1 MDEAEAD
8 GSAVL
13 LHTPKTDPDP
23 DPERS
28 ADREAVALAMVMDLT
43 KATGTLPPVTQV
55 RSMQAGEEAS
65 QSQCRKKQ
73 RKRPR
78 EDEKVCRVCGDKAL
92 AHNFDA
98 ITCESCKAFF
108 RRNALRTE
116 VRICVSLRVC
126 ACVCVS
132 VGGRGSVCVCMYAYI
147 SLCVCV

>member
-1 MDEAEAD
+1 MDEAPAI
-8 GSAVL
+8 GVPAL
-13 LHTPKTDPDP
+13 LHTPKADPDS

-43 KATGTLPPVTQV
+43 KATGILVPGPRGVT
-55 RSMQAGEEAS
+55 METDEE
-65 QSQCRKKQ
+65 QSPQQQGRKKQ

-116 VRICVSLRVC
+116 VSC
-126 ACVCVS
+126 
-132 VGGRGSVCVCMYAYI
+132 
-147 SLCVCV
+147 LCVI

>member
-1 MDEAEAD
+1 MHTSADTRFSVRISEPASPDSTPLDLSPNMDEAQAD
-8 GSAVL
+8 GPAL
-13 LHTPKTDPDP
+13 LFHTPKADPDS

-43 KATGTLPPVTQV
+43 KATGALPPVVPV
-55 RSMQAGEEAS
+55 RSSTQAGEEPPPQA
-65 QSQCRKKQ
+65 QGRKKQ

-108 RRNALRTE
+108 RRNALRAE
-116 VRICVSLRVC
+116 VRGCCV
-126 ACVCVS
+126 
-132 VGGRGSVCVCMYAYI
+132 
-147 SLCVCV
+147 